1 MVWLR
6 FVVVVPCPFL
16 DVVDFMCSFWIFG
29 YLDVDER
36 KNDFIAKISH
46 PVLIPSMSLNLN
58 KKDDNYLRKS
68 GNVLIGLIIK
78 PKRPSKTS
86 VRVFSI
92 LNLSL
97 DNCNRAVVN
106 VKCDSSRSKQSKNI
120 IIGDCE

>member
-1 MVWLR
+1 
-6 FVVVVPCPFL
+6 
-16 DVVDFMCSFWIFG
+16 
-29 YLDVDER
+29 
-36 KNDFIAKISH
+36 
-46 PVLIPSMSLNLN
+46 MSLNLN